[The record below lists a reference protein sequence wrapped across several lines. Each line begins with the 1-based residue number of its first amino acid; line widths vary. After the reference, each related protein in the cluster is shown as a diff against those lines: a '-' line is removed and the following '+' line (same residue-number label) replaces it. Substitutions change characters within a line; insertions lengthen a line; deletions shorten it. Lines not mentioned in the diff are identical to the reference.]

1 MSAQRT
7 ERLLNLVICLLAT
20 RRWLTK
26 GQIRV
31 AVPQYADC
39 ESPEAFDRMF
49 ERDKEDLR
57 ELGIPLATGST
68 SAWFEDEVG
77 YRVDEAA
84 YALPDLGFTSSE
96 MAVLGLASRV
106 WQQASLAGPAAR
118 AMAKL
123 QALGVETD
131 DESLVGVEP
140 RVRTAEPAFD
150 PLYAATRDRAP
161 VSFRYRKP
169 GGEPGERHVEPWAV
183 TSRSRWWYLV
193 ARDRDRDGVRVF
205 RLSRIQGPIK
215 RIGKPGSYE
224 LPADLDPV
232 TLVAGAP
239 GPTDDRQAT
248 LRVRSGRGATLRRRA
263 TSVRPDPQAPARGTG
278 APDPTTSDPTTPDP
292 TTPDPTTPDPATPG
306 AEPQWHL
313 VDIGVGEVE
322 WLADEVAAH
331 GPDVVVLSPPDLREA
346 VVQRLSG
353 ALKVHAGAREGEP
366 DGLRAVADRHPRAAP
381 GKAPR

>member
-1 MSAQRT
+1 MSSHRT

-26 GQIRV
+26 EQIRA

-39 ESPEAFDRMF
+39 ESTEAFDRMF

-57 ELGIPLATGST
+57 ELGIPLVTGSD

-77 YRVDEAA
+77 YRVDQAA
-84 YALPDLGFTSSE
+84 YALPDIDFAPSE

-118 AMAKL
+118 AMVKL
-123 QALGVETD
+123 RALGVETD

-169 GGEPGERHVEPWAV
+169 HGEITERHVEPWAV

-193 ARDRDRDGVRVF
+193 ARDRDRDDVRVF
-205 RLSRIQGPIK
+205 RLSRILVPIR

-224 LPADLDPV
+224 IPADLDPV
-232 TLVAGAP
+232 TVVAGAP
-239 GPTDDRQAT
+239 GPTDERQAT

-263 TSVRPDPQAPARGTG
+263 TAVRPDPPTASPGEDGEEPAW
-278 APDPTTSDPTTPDP
+278 
-292 TTPDPTTPDPATPG
+292 
-306 AEPQWHL
+306 QL
-313 VDIGVGEVE
+313 VDVAVGEVE
-322 WLADEVAAH
+322 WLADEVASH

-346 VVQRLSG
+346 VVQRLRG
-353 ALKVHAGAREGEP
+353 AAKVHEDVEGET
-366 DGLRAVADRHPRAAP
+366 RR
-381 GKAPR
+381 

>member
-1 MSAQRT
+1 MSSHRT

-26 GQIRV
+26 EQIRS

-39 ESPEAFDRMF
+39 ESTEAFDRMF

-57 ELGIPLATGST
+57 ELGIPLVTGSD
-68 SAWFEDEVG
+68 SSWFEDEVG
-77 YRVDEAA
+77 YRIDQAA
-84 YALPDLGFTSSE
+84 YALPDIDFTASE

-118 AMAKL
+118 AMVKL
-123 QALGVETD
+123 RALGVETD

-169 GGEPGERHVEPWAV
+169 RGETTERHVEPWAV

-193 ARDRDRDGVRVF
+193 ARDRDRDDARVF
-205 RLSRIQGPIK
+205 RLSRIEGPIR
-215 RIGKPGSYE
+215 RIGRAGSYRI
-224 LPADLDPV
+224 PADLDAV
-232 TLVAGAP
+232 AAVAGEP
-239 GPTDDRQAT
+239 GPTDERIAT

-263 TSVRPDPQAPARGTG
+263 SAAPPASPASPASGPSAPGGETG
-278 APDPTTSDPTTPDP
+278 WELLEVP
-292 TTPDPTTPDPATPG
+292 
-306 AEPQWHL
+306 
-313 VDIGVGEVE
+313 VGEVE
-322 WLADEVAAH
+322 WLADEVASH
-331 GPDVVVLSPPDLREA
+331 GADVVVESPPDLREA
-346 VVQRLSG
+346 VVQRLRG
-353 ALKVHAGAREGEP
+353 ALKVHPGLGMGE
-366 DGLRAVADRHPRAAP
+366 R
-381 GKAPR
+381 

>member
-1 MSAQRT
+1 MSSHRT

-26 GQIRV
+26 EQIRS

-39 ESPEAFDRMF
+39 ESTEAFDRMF

-57 ELGIPLATGST
+57 ELGIPLVTGSD
-68 SAWFEDEVG
+68 SSWFEDEVG
-77 YRVDEAA
+77 YRIDQAA
-84 YALPDLGFTSSE
+84 YALPDIDFTASE

-118 AMAKL
+118 AMVKL
-123 QALGVETD
+123 RALGVETD

-169 GGEPGERHVEPWAV
+169 RGETTERHVEPWAV

-193 ARDRDRDGVRVF
+193 ARDRDRDDARVF
-205 RLSRIQGPIK
+205 RLSRIEGPIR
-215 RIGKPGSYE
+215 RIGRAGSYQI
-224 LPADLDPV
+224 PADLDAV
-232 TLVAGAP
+232 AAVAGEP
-239 GPTDDRQAT
+239 GPTDERIAT

-263 TSVRPDPQAPARGTG
+263 AAPPASASAASAASDG
-278 APDPTTSDPTTPDP
+278 AATSD
-292 TTPDPTTPDPATPG
+292 G
-306 AEPQWHL
+306 AAGWELLELP
-313 VDIGVGEVE
+313 VGEVE
-322 WLADEVAAH
+322 WLADEVASH
-331 GPDVVVLSPPDLREA
+331 GADVVVESPPDLREA
-346 VVQRLSG
+346 VVQRLRG
-353 ALKVHAGAREGEP
+353 ALKVHPGLGVGE
-366 DGLRAVADRHPRAAP
+366 R
-381 GKAPR
+381 